1 MHPDNLVAI
10 RDGALS
16 KFDQSKVVEELQ
28 PIQGLKSFLNKFID
42 KSVQMRRLSQTED
55 DNPPSPV
62 IQMDPQENYMFPG
75 AQVKT
80 SPAKS
85 HLEGSSR
92 NSGNAPIQHSNPH
105 TPASPLTSVL
115 NAHSG
120 FAPSPS
126 TFSISSPPPSHPSL
140 QGQQASQIAPSPQ
153 MHVPEQSPAALF
165 INSPMNANLH
175 APSPSFMPTPSP
187 SGPSSFSHT
196 QSPASQ
202 FLSQNT
208 PQGLDTG
215 IGSPFNPSNIQNP
228 QSNISLSSPA
238 NIWPGS
244 PSVSRP
250 SPRPIA
256 PSHSPGIE

>member
-1 MHPDNLVAI
+1 MHPDNLLAI

-16 KFDQSKVVEELQ
+16 KFDQQKAVEELQ
-28 PIQGLKSFLNKFID
+28 PIQGLKAFLTKFID

-62 IQMDPQENYMFPG
+62 VQGDLNENYLFHNAPIR
-75 AQVKT
+75 T

-85 HLEGSSR
+85 LQAEISNR
-92 NSGNAPIQHSNPH
+92 NANNSAMQHSNPH

-115 NAHSG
+115 NAHSS
-120 FAPSPS
+120 FASSPG
-126 TFSISSPPPSHPSL
+126 TFSLSSPPSHPNL
-140 QGQQASQIAPSPQ
+140 QNPSAQIAPSPQ
-153 MHVPEQSPAALF
+153 MPVPELSPAAIF
-165 INSPMNANLH
+165 NNSPMNSNLH
-175 APSPSFMPTPSP
+175 APSPSFKPTPSP
-187 SGPSSFSHT
+187 SGLNSFPHT

-208 PQGLDTG
+208 PQDSG
-215 IGSPFNPSNIQNP
+215 IGSPFNQPNIPNP

-250 SPRPIA
+250 SPRSITL
-256 PSHSPGIE
+256 SHSPGVYFEF